1 MQNGYLKYTY
11 VKSDVIC
18 FLDFPMVLVSL
29 EIEGVH
35 RLVDVSIVLTVLFVN
50 HFQDDEQTKKPR
62 KKFSKK
68 QLRAGH
74 CLLTLQTGT
83 NQFAS
88 QKGMS
93 FGSVRHGADIRADDL
108 VKDGEGE
115 LTQQAATNRFCT
127 QSGMTSFGAVRHV
140 SDIKVKQLYD
150 EGDADEYPTDEEE
163 EYVPTKSSKS
173 SRREEADEEGEA
185 KQDAEAE

>member
-1 MQNGYLKYTY
+1 
-11 VKSDVIC
+11 
-18 FLDFPMVLVSL
+18 
-29 EIEGVH
+29 
-35 RLVDVSIVLTVLFVN
+35 
-50 HFQDDEQTKKPR
+50 
-62 KKFSKK
+62 
-68 QLRAGH
+68 
-74 CLLTLQTGT
+74 
-83 NQFAS
+83 
-88 QKGMS
+88 MS

-150 EGDADEYPTDEEE
+150 EGDADDYPTDEEE
-163 EYVPTKSSKS
+163 EHVPTKSSKS

>member
-1 MQNGYLKYTY
+1 M
-11 VKSDVIC
+11 
-18 FLDFPMVLVSL
+18 
-29 EIEGVH
+29 
-35 RLVDVSIVLTVLFVN
+35 
-50 HFQDDEQTKKPR
+50 KKPK

-108 VKDGEGE
+108 DREGTGE
-115 LTQQAATNRFCT
+115 LTQQTATNRYCS
-127 QSGMTSFGAVRHV
+127 QKGMTSFGAVRHV
-140 SDIKVKQLYD
+140 SDIKVTQLYD
-150 EGDADEYPTDEEE
+150 EGDEDEYPTDEEDV
-163 EYVPTKSSKS
+163 YVAPKPKRGQVAAEPEPEVAQET
-173 SRREEADEEGEA
+173 EEAE
-185 KQDAEAE
+185 

>member
-1 MQNGYLKYTY
+1 M
-11 VKSDVIC
+11 
-18 FLDFPMVLVSL
+18 
-29 EIEGVH
+29 
-35 RLVDVSIVLTVLFVN
+35 LTPTSSHV
-50 HFQDDEQTKKPR
+50 FQEKPK

-108 VKDGEGE
+108 DREGCGE
-115 LTQQAATNRFCT
+115 LTQQSATNKYAS
-127 QSGMTSFGAVRHV
+127 QQGMTSFGAVRHV
-140 SDIKVKQLYD
+140 SDIKVTQLYD
-150 EGDADEYPTDEEE
+150 EGDDDEYPTDEED
-163 EYVPTKSSKS
+163 EYVAPKPK
-173 SRREEADEEGEA
+173 RGQAAAEPQPEVAQENEEAE
-185 KQDAEAE
+185 